1 MSLVSF
7 GAWICRRATYL
18 EESKILRTLHPT
30 LLHANKKGSI
40 SHFCACKRS
49 EKEFSMLR
57 GFGGMVLGVKK
68 MRRVLSLGVCAKPS
82 LLGFLP
88 QGLGREKNK
97 KKIVSSSSFFHLFFF
112 SKNSFL
118 TFEKVLEI

>member
-1 MSLVSF
+1 
-7 GAWICRRATYL
+7 
-18 EESKILRTLHPT
+18 
-30 LLHANKKGSI
+30 
-40 SHFCACKRS
+40 
-49 EKEFSMLR
+49 MLR

-97 KKIVSSSSFFHLFFF
+97 KENSFFSIIFL
-112 SKNSFL
+112 SFYL
-118 TFEKVLEI
+118 L